1 MNLRTILHRPTRAA
15 AVVAVAG
22 LLFAACGTASGSEGA
37 DTRPAQPRQDTP
49 VASAA
54 DADTLYHYLGTL
66 TPDRARADHHRLEP
80 ERPWCARRHRRRQR
94 GRRQHALT
102 DSRLASLGSESGRA
116 PRLLRDRPAHCPALG
131 KTAEH
136 GTVRSTG
143 DR

>member
-54 DADTLYHYLGTL
+54 DADVLYHYLGTL
-66 TPDRARADHHRLEP
+66 TPDDRAQTIMALNPNIRGALE
-80 ERPWCARRHRRRQR
+80 AIVA
-94 GRRQHALT
+94 GN
-102 DSRLASLGSESGRA
+102 LAAAAMR
-116 PRLLRDRPAHCPALG
+116 
-131 KTAEH
+131 
-136 GTVRSTG
+136 
-143 DR
+143 